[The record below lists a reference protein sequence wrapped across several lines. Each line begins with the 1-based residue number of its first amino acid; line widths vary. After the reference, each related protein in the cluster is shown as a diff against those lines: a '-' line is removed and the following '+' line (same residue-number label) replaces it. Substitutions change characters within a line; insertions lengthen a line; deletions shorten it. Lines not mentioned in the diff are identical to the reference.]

1 MVEGDPGSHL
11 PLTLCG
17 DLGDESGC
25 EIRRRRTVLGVTD
38 TTREDGLAAVLPTL
52 SGAFGLGDVRDR
64 RFLAHGLMNRNW
76 RLVTA
81 TGVYAL
87 KEITDVPLPK
97 VRRNLAVLV
106 DLARE
111 GIPVPAPLF
120 AADGDL
126 VVEVGGHGYCVLPW
140 VEGEHLQG
148 TDLPLDQ
155 VRDLGALL
163 ARLHEGLRRHGP
175 GPVPEQGPV
184 AKVGDV
190 TEADQAATALA
201 SRLPADP
208 VTDFDKAAAEALHD
222 RRGLLARYADA
233 RPDGEVPAGPFGWT
247 HGDFQYRNLLRR
259 DGRVVAVL
267 DWDRLGVRPYGE
279 EVARTAQVQFGVGGA
294 FDLDRVAAFCSGYR
308 SVIDL
313 SEGDLAD
320 AVKRLWWKR
329 LTDFWQLEFYLDRHD
344 PTFGEMF
351 LTDEALLNWW
361 TDRAD
366 EVQAAYAAR

>member
-1 MVEGDPGSHL
+1 M
-11 PLTLCG
+11 
-17 DLGDESGC
+17 
-25 EIRRRRTVLGVTD
+25 LGVTD
-38 TTREDGLAAVLPTL
+38 TTREDGLAAVLPAL
-52 SGAFGLGDVRDR
+52 SDAFGLGAVSDR

-97 VRRNLAVLV
+97 ARGNLAVLV

-120 AADGDL
+120 GAGGDL

-140 VEGEHLQG
+140 GDGEHLQG
-148 TDLPLDQ
+148 TELPLDQ
-155 VRDLGALL
+155 VHDLGALL
-163 ARLHEGLRRHGP
+163 GRLHEGLQRHGP
-175 GPVPEQGPV
+175 GPVPEQAPV
-184 AKVGDV
+184 AKVRDV
-190 TEADQAATALA
+190 AEADRAAAALA

-208 VTDFDKAAAEALHD
+208 VTDLDKAAAEALHG

-233 RPDGEVPAGPFGWT
+233 RPDGEVPAGPYGWT

-267 DWDRLGVRPYGE
+267 DWDRLEVRPYGE
-279 EVARTAQVQFGVGGA
+279 EVARTAQVQFGVGGV
-294 FDLDRVAAFCSGYR
+294 FDLDRVAAFCAGYR

-329 LTDFWQLEFYLDRHD
+329 LTDFWQLEFYLDRQD

>member
-1 MVEGDPGSHL
+1 M
-11 PLTLCG
+11 
-17 DLGDESGC
+17 
-25 EIRRRRTVLGVTD
+25 LGVTD
-38 TTREDGLAAVLPTL
+38 TARQDGPAAALPAL
-52 SGAFGLGDVRDR
+52 SDAFGLGEVRDQ

-87 KEITDVPLPK
+87 KEITDVPLPR

-111 GIPVPAPLF
+111 GIPVPAPLVD
-120 AADGDL
+120 AGGDL
-126 VVEVGGHGYCVLPW
+126 VAEVGGHGYCVLPW
-140 VEGEHLQG
+140 VDGEHLQG

-163 ARLHEGLRRHGP
+163 GRLHEGLRRHGP
-175 GPVPEQGPV
+175 GPVPEQGPA
-184 AKVGDV
+184 AKVRDAA
-190 TEADQAATALA
+190 EADRAAAALM

-208 VTDFDKAAAEALHD
+208 DTAAAEALHS
-222 RRGLLARYADA
+222 RRGLLARYAGA
-233 RPDGEVPAGPFGWT
+233 RPDGDVPAGPYGWT

-267 DWDRLGVRPYGE
+267 DWDRLGIRPYGE

-313 SEGDLAD
+313 SEDDLAD
-320 AVKRLWWKR
+320 AVQRLWWKR
-329 LTDFWQLEFYLDRHD
+329 LTDFWQLEFYLDRQD
-344 PTFGEMF
+344 PAFGEMF

-361 TDRAD
+361 TEHPD
-366 EVQAAYAAR
+366 EVQAAYAAHQPTARAVTAAPATPPRSPAPRHPCRWRGDPSR

>member
-1 MVEGDPGSHL
+1 M
-11 PLTLCG
+11 
-17 DLGDESGC
+17 
-25 EIRRRRTVLGVTD
+25 LGVTD
-38 TTREDGLAAVLPTL
+38 TTREDALTAVLPSL
-52 SGAFGLGDVRDR
+52 SDAFGLGAVSDR

-76 RLVTA
+76 RLATA
-81 TGVYAL
+81 AGVFAL

-111 GIPVPAPLF
+111 GIPVPAPLS
-120 AADGDL
+120 AANGDL
-126 VVEVGGHGYCVLPW
+126 VAEVGGHGYCVLPW
-140 VEGEHLQG
+140 VDGEHLQG

-163 ARLHEGLRRHGP
+163 GRLHEGLRRHGP
-175 GPVPEQGPV
+175 GPVPEQAPV
-184 AKVGDV
+184 AKVRDV
-190 TEADQAATALA
+190 TEADRAAAGLL
-201 SRLPADP
+201 SRLPSAP
-208 VTDFDKAAAEALHD
+208 VTDFDKAAAEALYD
-222 RRGLLARYADA
+222 RRRLLARYADA
-233 RPDGEVPAGPFGWT
+233 RPDGEVAAGPYGWT

-308 SVIDL
+308 SVVDL

-329 LTDFWQLEFYLDRHD
+329 LTDFWQLEFYLDRQD

-366 EVQAAYAAR
+366 QVQAAYAAR

>member
-1 MVEGDPGSHL
+1 M
-11 PLTLCG
+11 
-17 DLGDESGC
+17 
-25 EIRRRRTVLGVTD
+25 TD

-52 SGAFGLGDVRDR
+52 SGAFGLGEVRDQ

-97 VRRNLAVLV
+97 VRRNLTVLV

-111 GIPVPAPLF
+111 GVPVPAPLF
-120 AADGDL
+120 DAGGDR
-126 VVEVGGHGYCVLPW
+126 VVEVGGRGYCVLPW
-140 VEGEHLQG
+140 VDGEHVQG

-163 ARLHEGLRRHGP
+163 GRLHEGLRRHGP
-175 GPVPEQGPV
+175 GPVPERAPV
-184 AKVGDV
+184 AEVRDV
-190 TEADQAATALA
+190 AEADRAAAALA
-201 SRLPADP
+201 GRLPSDP
-208 VTDFDKAAAEALHD
+208 VSDLGKAAAEALRG
-222 RRGLLARYADA
+222 RRGLLARYADT
-233 RPDGEVPAGPFGWT
+233 RPDGGVPAGPYGWT

-313 SEGDLAD
+313 SAGE
-320 AVKRLWWKR
+320 
-329 LTDFWQLEFYLDRHD
+329 LTDVDPPPRISADSPRPQPVPGGVSAGEAALGWVGVWFRAVLVGSRGVDRLCAVV
-344 PTFGEMF
+344 PTPGRRRSTRSVGS
-351 LTDEALLNWW
+351 LVA
-361 TDRAD
+361 
-366 EVQAAYAAR
+366 